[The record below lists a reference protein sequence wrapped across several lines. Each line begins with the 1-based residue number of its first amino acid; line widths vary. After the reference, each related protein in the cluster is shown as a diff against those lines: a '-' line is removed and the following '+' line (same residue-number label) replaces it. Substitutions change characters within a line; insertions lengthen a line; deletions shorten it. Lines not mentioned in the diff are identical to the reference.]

1 MSRAATTRTLRAA
14 VLAVLAA
21 ALLTAT
27 GPTPLRA
34 DGVTERPVLDN
45 DRVTLVEYTFPA
57 GFKGEEHAAFA
68 NELAYVLAGEFT
80 VATRGRGARVLRR
93 GEVEYASKG
102 TMHTSSNDGATP
114 AVVLVVILK

>member
-1 MSRAATTRTLRAA
+1 MRGAA
-14 VLAVLAA
+14 LAA
-21 ALLTAT
+21 LVALLTAT
-27 GPTPLRA
+27 SATPLGA
-34 DGVTERPVLDN
+34 NGVTERPVLDN

-68 NELAYVLAGEFT
+68 NELAYVLSGEFT
-80 VATRGRGARVLRR
+80 VTTRGRGARVLRR

-102 TMHTSSNDGATP
+102 TVHTSSNDGAAP

>member
-1 MSRAATTRTLRAA
+1 MTRRMLR
-14 VLAVLAA
+14 VIGLVGLTA
-21 ALLTAT
+21 ALFTAS
-27 GPTPLRA
+27 GPARLHA
-34 DGVTERPVLDN
+34 DSVGERPVLDN

-68 NELAYVLAGEFT
+68 NELAYVLSGEFT
-80 VATRGRGARVLRR
+80 VTTRGRGPRVIRR

-102 TMHTSSNDGATP
+102 TVHTSSNDGTVP